1 MELEQRENMTHITE
15 LENEDEVTHDISEL
29 PNRYDASNTTDNQI
43 LSTSQIKMVE
53 DLTANNSESRRN
65 SLYDDDQD
73 VEPSHSNS
81 PKHLDLF

>member
-1 MELEQRENMTHITE
+1 MTHITE

-53 DLTANNSESRRN
+53 DLTDLVHVTESRRN

-81 PKHLDLF
+81 PKHLDLFKGIN